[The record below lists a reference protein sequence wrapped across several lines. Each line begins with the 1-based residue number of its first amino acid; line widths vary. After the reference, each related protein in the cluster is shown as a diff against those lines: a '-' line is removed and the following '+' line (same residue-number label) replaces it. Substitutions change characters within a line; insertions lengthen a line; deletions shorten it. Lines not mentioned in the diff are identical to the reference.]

1 MINSYLFEGYKAV
14 ATLYNI
20 GKVGVET
27 LIVNTQHAPVFGLPN
42 GIKDRKESRTFLL
55 CFNFPKRKLK
65 RVVKEISDYVIVDV
79 FRSEDIPLIKR
90 SLKKIFPRAK
100 IRVLDFFLLAQSR
113 IMHIVRRVP
122 MYSKNLIPN

>member
-27 LIVNTQHAPVFGLPN
+27 LIVNTQHAPVFGLTN

-90 SLKKIFPRAK
+90 SLKKYFRERK
-100 IRVLDFFLLAQSR
+100 SG
-113 IMHIVRRVP
+113 
-122 MYSKNLIPN
+122 Y

>member
-42 GIKDRKESRTFLL
+42 GIKDRKESRTFLICEAL
-55 CFNFPKRKLK
+55 TKRELSKLIK
-65 RVVKEISDYVIVDV
+65 GMKDCVIVHISNPYDLASV
-79 FRSEDIPLIKR
+79 KSI
-90 SLKKIFPRAK
+90 LKKLFPNAK
-100 IRVLDFFLLAQSR
+100 FQDI
-113 IMHIVRRVP
+113 
-122 MYSKNLIPN
+122 

>member
-42 GIKDRKESRTFLL
+42 GIKDRKESRNFLICEAL
-55 CFNFPKRKLK
+55 TKHELGKLIK
-65 RVVKEISDYVIVDV
+65 GMKDCVIVHISNPYDLASV
-79 FRSEDIPLIKR
+79 KST
-90 SLKKIFPRAK
+90 LKKLFPNAK
-100 IRVLDFFLLAQSR
+100 FQDI
-113 IMHIVRRVP
+113 
-122 MYSKNLIPN
+122 